1 MKMMTFGTMAMI
13 VKGSTVSVTAPTG
26 KSIECPVIDVE
37 GERIWVRLPTNAV
50 LDLRYDPR
58 RKLYV
63 GVTARMEFTVA
74 I

>member
-1 MKMMTFGTMAMI
+1 MTIGMMGTTVI